1 MDTRTICL
9 GVLSWGEATGYEIKK
24 CIEEDFASFIEV
36 SHSAIY
42 PALADLHRRR
52 WVSCTEVR
60 QDGKP
65 DKKVYRL
72 TGSGHRAL
80 CEGLMGSAGR
90 HRVRSEFV
98 GLLVFA
104 EHQPLERVTELIDQ
118 RIDGYQQLAR
128 RVQDAAQ
135 CGEASAGT
143 RFASGFGAALANAG
157 TQYLRENRGW
167 LEAELAA
174 VETEAAAIGEQ
185 R

>member
-36 SHSAIY
+36 SRSAIY
-42 PALADLHRRR
+42 PALADLHRRG

-72 TGSGHRAL
+72 TPLGRNAL
-80 CEGLMGSAGR
+80 CDGLMNSAGR

-98 GLLVFA
+98 ALLVFA
-104 EHQPLERVTELIDQ
+104 EHQPPDRVAELIDR
-118 RIDGYQQLAR
+118 RIEGYRQLAQS
-128 RVQDAAQ
+128 VQEAAQ
-135 CGEASAGT
+135 CRDSSAGT
-143 RFASGFGAALANAG
+143 RFAAGFGAALANAG
-157 TQYLRENRGW
+157 IQYLRENRGW

-174 VETEAAAIGEQ
+174 ADTEAAAIGEQ
-185 R
+185 